1 MTAIKKMIKARQ
13 LDEAILDN
21 LDEAY
26 DQKGPDRKFVAV
38 IGRAFD
44 ILRAF
49 RPGGGPL
56 GNSELSAATGLP
68 KATVTR
74 LTHTLTRLGYLNQ
87 LAGSGKYEPS
97 PSILAL
103 GYCVMS
109 NIRIRQLACANMQQL
124 ADHAGAT
131 VGLAS
136 RDRLS
141 MIYVEQC
148 HSVNIRTLH
157 PEIGLR
163 VPIATSA
170 LGRAFLAGISEPERH
185 YFFGHFA
192 RILGDEWMR
201 VRREIE
207 DGIQQIAERGFC
219 LVDGAYHQDARAV
232 AVPLVSPDGNSVMAM
247 TCAGPSFQLSVND
260 LEADL
265 GPRLAHLCRSL
276 TPLIGG

>member
-1 MTAIKKMIKARQ
+1 MAEKKKMIKARQ

-21 LDEAY
+21 LDDAY
-26 DQKGPDRKFVAV
+26 DQKRPDRKIVAA

-49 RPGGGPL
+49 RPGGGAL

-87 LAGSGKYEPS
+87 VAGSGRFEPS

-103 GYCVMS
+103 GYCVLS
-109 NIRIRQLACANMQQL
+109 NIRIRQLARANMQQL

-131 VGLAS
+131 VGLAG

-148 HSVNIRTLH
+148 HSINIRSLH
-157 PEIGLR
+157 PEIGQR

-170 LGRAFLAGISEPERH
+170 LGRAFLAGVSERERH

-192 RILGDEWMR
+192 HILGDEWTR
-201 VRREIE
+201 VKGEVE

-260 LEADL
+260 LETDL
-265 GPRLAHLCRSL
+265 GPRLVHLCRTL
-276 TPLIGG
+276 TPLI